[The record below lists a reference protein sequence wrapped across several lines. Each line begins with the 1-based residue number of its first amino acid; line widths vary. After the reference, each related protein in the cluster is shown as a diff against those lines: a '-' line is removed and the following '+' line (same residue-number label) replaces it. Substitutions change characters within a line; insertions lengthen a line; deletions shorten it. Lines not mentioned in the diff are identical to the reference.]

1 MGDGNDTVTITDGAY
16 NTTISLG
23 AGDDVFD
30 ATSGVMGDS
39 AYATV
44 VNGEDGNDTFKL
56 GTIAK
61 NLTIDAGAGDD
72 IVVLTKDYDS
82 TSSGNQGYI
91 NGGEGSDTLVL
102 TGTISVN
109 LAVPV
114 KMKVLPASRKWI

>member
-1 MGDGNDTVTITDGAY
+1 MDLWWQYCLYGDGNDTVTITDGAY

-72 IVVLTKDYDS
+72 IVVLTK
-82 TSSGNQGYI
+82 TMTPPPPVI
-91 NGGEGSDTLVL
+91 RAIL
-102 TGTISVN
+102 TAGK
-109 LAVPV
+109 AVIP
-114 KMKVLPASRKWI
+114 WF

>member
-1 MGDGNDTVTITDGAY
+1 MILLPSQMVHITR
-16 NTTISLG
+16 LFHWG

-61 NLTIDAGAGDD
+61 KPDH
-72 IVVLTKDYDS
+72 
-82 TSSGNQGYI
+82 
-91 NGGEGSDTLVL
+91 
-102 TGTISVN
+102 
-109 LAVPV
+109 
-114 KMKVLPASRKWI
+114 